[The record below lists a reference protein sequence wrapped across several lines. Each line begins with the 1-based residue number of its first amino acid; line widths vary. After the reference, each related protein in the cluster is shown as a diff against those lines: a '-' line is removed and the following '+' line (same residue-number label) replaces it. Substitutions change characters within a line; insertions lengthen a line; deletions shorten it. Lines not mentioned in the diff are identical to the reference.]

1 MFRRQEGYH
10 RRKIGEAEYL
20 LPYGQ
25 KIADQKK
32 AMKLNETALVLWEF
46 LEEPQTLSELCRG
59 IAEYYQISPETEE
72 LDLDIETFINEMVNF
87 GAVRKE
93 IRQEKGTYDMLFKIA
108 GIKMG
113 IRGRE
118 ELIPQQFAAFEIESK
133 GKPAD
138 LEICLLEQPPVS
150 HQNGTIL
157 IRNKELHVSVWEDGL
172 IFLFPTLE
180 NIYEVRMNQ
189 AADCAEVYC
198 RAPGREE
205 EKNNLFLCIRPLFL
219 FLAQRRGMFAIH
231 SASLL
236 YHKKAW
242 LFSGHSGMGKSTHTG
257 MWNELLNTPLLNGD
271 LNLCGEK
278 DGKIFVFGIPWCGTS
293 EIFTEKTYELGGIVL
308 LEKAQEDQI
317 IVLSQEEKALRVMQR
332 MISPSWTAEW
342 MLENLKFAE
351 MMAEK
356 NPVFHLRCTKE
367 FSAVYKIKEQIDRCR
382 EAEE

>member
-1 MFRRQEGYH
+1 MFRRQEGYQ

-32 AMKLNETALVLWEF
+32 AMKLNETALVLWEL
-46 LEEPQTLSELCRG
+46 LEQPQTLSELCRG
-59 IAEYYQISPETEE
+59 IAEYYQIAPETEE
-72 LDLDIETFINEMVNF
+72 LASDIEIFINELVNF

-93 IRQEKGTYDMLFKIA
+93 IEQENGAYDAFFEIS
-108 GIKMG
+108 GIKAGM
-113 IRGRE
+113 RGRA
-118 ELIPQQFAAFEIESK
+118 ELIPQQFKIFAAEHK
-133 GKPAD
+133 GEMAD
-138 LEICLLEQPPVS
+138 LEIHLLEQLPVS
-150 HQNGTIL
+150 HQNGTTL
-157 IRNKELHVSVWEDGL
+157 IRNKELQVSVWEDGF

-189 AADCAEVYC
+189 AADCAELYC
-198 RAPGREE
+198 RAPRREE
-205 EKNNLFLCIRPLFL
+205 EKDNLFLCIRPLFL

-236 YHKKAW
+236 YQGKAW

-257 MWNELLNTPLLNGD
+257 LWKELLDTPLLNGD

-293 EIFTEKTYELGGIVL
+293 EIFTERTYELGGIVL
-308 LEKAQEDQI
+308 LEKAPEDQVV
-317 IVLSQEEKALRVMQR
+317 VLSAEEKALRVMQR

-342 MLENLKFAE
+342 MLENLGFAE
-351 MMAEK
+351 KLAEK

-367 FSAVYKIKEQIDRCR
+367 FSAVYKIKEQIDGCG

>member
-1 MFRRQEGYH
+1 MFRRQEGYQ

-32 AMKLNETALVLWEF
+32 AMKLNETALVLWEL
-46 LEEPQTLSELCRG
+46 LEQPQTLLELCRG
-59 IAEYYQISPETEE
+59 IAEYYQISPETEG
-72 LDLDIETFINEMVNF
+72 LASDIEMFINELVNF

-93 IRQEKGTYDMLFKIA
+93 IEQEKGTYDAFFEIA
-108 GIKMG
+108 GIKAGM
-113 IRGRE
+113 RGRA
-118 ELIPQQFAAFEIESK
+118 ELIPQQFKTFAAEYK
-133 GKPAD
+133 GEMAD
-138 LEICLLEQPPVS
+138 LEIHLLEQLPVS
-150 HQNGTIL
+150 HQNGTTL
-157 IRNKELHVSVWEDGL
+157 IRNKELQVSVWEDGL

-189 AADCAEVYC
+189 TADCAELYC
-198 RAPGREE
+198 SAPGREE
-205 EKNNLFLCIRPLFL
+205 ENDNLFLCIRPLFL

-236 YHKKAW
+236 YQGKAW

-257 MWNELLNTPLLNGD
+257 LWKELLDTPLLNGD

-308 LEKAQEDQI
+308 LEKAPEDQVV
-317 IVLSQEEKALRVMQR
+317 VLSAEEKALRVMQR

-342 MLENLKFAE
+342 MLENLGFAE
-351 MMAEK
+351 KLAEK

-367 FSAVYKIKEQIDRCR
+367 FSAVYTIKEQIDCCG
-382 EAEE
+382 EAEG